1 LYYEF
6 LTKNMLIKKL
16 LIENIRSYEKQEIVF
31 PTGAILLSG
40 DIGSGKTTIL
50 LAIEFALFG
59 LEPGQKGTSLLRNGT
74 DEARV
79 VIEFDLEGKEITI
92 ERTLCRGK
100 KSITQDYCS
109 ITIDNEKFEGSV
121 TEIKNKVLSLLN
133 YPQEFAKKTNLLY
146 KFTVYTPQE
155 EMKQIILE
163 PGDIR
168 LNTLRHVFG
177 IDKYKRIEENTNLLS
192 SKLREK
198 IRINEG
204 MIFSLD
210 KDKENLQ
217 KKKND
222 LILMKDNQKIAAIE
236 YEKAIEFRTLKEQDI
251 KDIQQKIEEKRA
263 LENEKSKSD
272 ILIHEKDQQVKTL
285 ENVIKGLKLQIEE
298 SKKISFNEDEYKAL
312 DERINF
318 QQKKEDEMQKEYIQ
332 IIGRINSEMSRKREA
347 ESLKYKISALEKCPT
362 CLQEVTDM
370 YKRNIFTKT
379 DDEIQNTQKNINDLA
394 LRKNQL
400 TEQLDFVKKTKE
412 DFKNRKS
419 ELVLLKLKLETL
431 KEKEN
436 RISETQKQISS
447 IEKDLDI
454 LLKHIKTIE
463 STISEYSKNESIYEE
478 KNKELLQAKAKE
490 NQAAIKNAE
499 INKDIQFLET
509 QIKDKKEE
517 IVKKE
522 ELKKKTERIRELEY
536 WISEKFINLIL
547 YTEKQV
553 MLTLKEEF
561 SKLFSKWFSMLVS
574 DTLNAKLDDDFSP
587 VIEHQDYELDYSF
600 LSGGER
606 TAIALAYRL
615 SLNQVINSLLS
626 NIKTRN
632 LVILDEPT
640 DGFSSSQLERMKEVF
655 EQLNTEQLIL
665 VSHEQ
670 KMEDFV
676 DCIIRFTKENGV
688 TDVGY

>member
-1 LYYEF
+1 
-6 LTKNMLIKKL
+6 MLLKKL
-16 LIENIRSYEKQEIVF
+16 LVENIRSYEKQEIVF
-31 PTGAILLSG
+31 PAGAILLSG

-59 LEPGQKGTSLLRNGT
+59 LEPGQKGTSLLRNGK
-74 DEARV
+74 DEAKVR
-79 VIEFDLEGKEITI
+79 IEFELEGKEIII
-92 ERTLCRGK
+92 ERTLNRGK

-109 ITIDNEKFEGSV
+109 ISIDNEKFEGSV
-121 TEIKNKVLSLLN
+121 TEIKNKVLNLLN

-204 MIFSLD
+204 MIFTLD
-210 KDKENLQ
+210 KDKETLE
-217 KKKND
+217 KKKSD
-222 LILMKDNQKIAAIE
+222 LILMRDNQKIAAVE
-236 YEKAIEFRTLKEQDI
+236 YEKAIEFRTSKEQDI
-251 KDIQQKIEEKRA
+251 KDIQEKIDEKRT
-263 LENEKSKSD
+263 LENEKAKSD
-272 ILIHEKDQQVKTL
+272 ILIHEKDQQIKTL
-285 ENVIKGLKLQIEE
+285 QNVIKGLKLQIEE
-298 SKKISFNEDEYKAL
+298 SKKISFNEDEFKAL
-312 DERINF
+312 DERIDF

-332 IIGRINSEMSRKREA
+332 IIGKINSEMSRKKDTEN
-347 ESLKYKISALEKCPT
+347 LKNKISALQKCPT
-362 CLQEVTDM
+362 CLQEVSDQ

-394 LRKNQL
+394 LRKNQI
-400 TEQLDFVKKTKE
+400 TEQLDSVKKTKE
-412 DFKNRKS
+412 EFKKRKS
-419 ELVLLKLKLETL
+419 ELELLKIKLENL
-431 KEKEN
+431 REKEN
-436 RISETQKQISS
+436 RILETEKQILS
-447 IEKDLDI
+447 IQKDLDI

-463 STISEYSKNESIYEE
+463 VSIVEYSKNEQIYEQ

-499 INKDIQFLET
+499 INKEIQFLEQ
-509 QIKDKKEE
+509 QIKEKKEE
-517 IVKKE
+517 INKKE

-536 WISEKFINLIL
+536 WISEKFISLIL
-547 YTEKQV
+547 FTEKQV

-574 DTLNAKLDDDFSP
+574 DSLNAKLDDDFSP
-587 VIEHQDYELDYSF
+587 VIEYSDYELDYSF

-655 EQLNTEQLIL
+655 DQLNTEQLIL

-676 DCIIRFTKENGV
+676 DSIIRFTKENGI
-688 TDVGY
+688 TEVGY

>member
-1 LYYEF
+1 
-6 LTKNMLIKKL
+6 MLLKKL

-59 LEPGQKGTSLLRNGT
+59 LEPGQKGTSLLRNGA

-79 VIEFDLEGKEITI
+79 IIEFELEDKLVII
-92 ERTLCRGK
+92 ERTLNRGK
-100 KSITQDYCS
+100 KSISQDYCS

-204 MIFSLD
+204 MIYSLD
-210 KDKENLQ
+210 KDKENLL

-222 LILMKDNQKIAAIE
+222 LVLMKENQKIAAIE
-236 YEKAIEFRTLKEQDI
+236 YEKAISFRTLKEQDI
-251 KDIQQKIEEKRA
+251 KDIQQKIEEKRG

-285 ENVIKGLKLQIEE
+285 QNVIRGLNLQIDE

-332 IIGRINSEMSRKREA
+332 IIGKINSEMSRKREA
-347 ESLKYKISALEKCPT
+347 ESLKYKISALQKCPT
-362 CLQEVTDM
+362 CLQEVSDL
-370 YKRNIFTKT
+370 YKRNIFSKT
-379 DDEIQNTQKNINDLA
+379 DEEIQNTQKNINDLA

-412 DFKNRKS
+412 DFKKRKS
-419 ELVLLKLKLETL
+419 ELELLKIKLETL
-431 KEKEN
+431 REKEN
-436 RISETQKQISS
+436 RITETEKQISL
-447 IEKDLDI
+447 IQKDLDL

-463 STISEYSKNESIYEE
+463 STIADYSKNEVIYEQ
-478 KNKELLQAKAKE
+478 KNKELLQAKTKE

-499 INKDIQFLET
+499 INKDIQFLGE

-517 IVKKE
+517 IDKKE

-536 WISEKFINLIL
+536 WISEKFINLVL

>member
-1 LYYEF
+1 
-6 LTKNMLIKKL
+6 MLLKKL

-59 LEPGQKGTSLLRNGT
+59 LEPGQKGTSLLRNGA

-79 VIEFDLEGKEITI
+79 IIEFELEDKLVII
-92 ERTLCRGK
+92 ERTLNRGK
-100 KSITQDYCS
+100 KSISQDYCS

-204 MIFSLD
+204 MIYSLD
-210 KDKENLQ
+210 KDKENLL

-222 LILMKDNQKIAAIE
+222 LVLMKENQKIAAIE
-236 YEKAIEFRTLKEQDI
+236 YEKAISFRTLKEQDI
-251 KDIQQKIEEKRA
+251 KDIQQKIEEKRG

-285 ENVIKGLKLQIEE
+285 QNVIRGLNLQIDE

-318 QQKKEDEMQKEYIQ
+318 QQKKEDEMQREYIQ
-332 IIGRINSEMSRKREA
+332 IIGKINSEMSRKREV
-347 ESLKYKISALEKCPT
+347 ENLKNKISALQKCPT
-362 CLQEVTDM
+362 CLQEVTDI

-379 DDEIQNTQKNINDLA
+379 DEEIQSTQKNINDLA

-400 TEQLDFVKKTKE
+400 TEQLDFV
-412 DFKNRKS
+412 
-419 ELVLLKLKLETL
+419 
-431 KEKEN
+431 
-436 RISETQKQISS
+436 
-447 IEKDLDI
+447 
-454 LLKHIKTIE
+454 
-463 STISEYSKNESIYEE
+463 
-478 KNKELLQAKAKE
+478 
-490 NQAAIKNAE
+490 
-499 INKDIQFLET
+499 
-509 QIKDKKEE
+509 
-517 IVKKE
+517 
-522 ELKKKTERIRELEY
+522 
-536 WISEKFINLIL
+536 
-547 YTEKQV
+547 
-553 MLTLKEEF
+553 
-561 SKLFSKWFSMLVS
+561 
-574 DTLNAKLDDDFSP
+574 
-587 VIEHQDYELDYSF
+587 
-600 LSGGER
+600 
-606 TAIALAYRL
+606 
-615 SLNQVINSLLS
+615 
-626 NIKTRN
+626 
-632 LVILDEPT
+632 
-640 DGFSSSQLERMKEVF
+640 
-655 EQLNTEQLIL
+655 
-665 VSHEQ
+665 
-670 KMEDFV
+670 
-676 DCIIRFTKENGV
+676 
-688 TDVGY
+688 